1 MTHILE
7 VDSVNFSIGE
17 RKILS
22 DIYLK
27 CQTGEIV
34 GVFGRNGSGKSS
46 LMKIIFGTLIPQF
59 KVVRIDGKYLKTPYL
74 EPKGISFL
82 TQDDFIPK
90 HLSVRKAI
98 DLFLAKYQIECFL
111 QDDFIEKIIDSKI
124 STLSGGES
132 KYVHVKLILSINSK
146 FSLIDE
152 PFSGVSPIMVER
164 IISLIQEAST
174 DKGIIITDHNYR
186 NVLTLSTQIYHIKDG
201 YGKMLNHPMDLIAQG
216 YLKEGML

>member
-1 MTHILE
+1 
-7 VDSVNFSIGE
+7 
-17 RKILS
+17 
-22 DIYLK
+22 
-27 CQTGEIV
+27 
-34 GVFGRNGSGKSS
+34 
-46 LMKIIFGTLIPQF
+46 MKIIFGTLIPQF

-74 EPKGISFL
+74 EPNGISFL

-98 DLFLAKYQIECFL
+98 DLFIEKYQIECFL

-146 FSLIDE
+146 FCLIDE
-152 PFSGVSPIMVER
+152 PFSGVSPIMVEH
-164 IISLIQEAST
+164 ITSLIQKAST
-174 DKGIIITDHNYR
+174 HKGIIITDHNYR

-201 YGKMLNHPMDLIAQG
+201 YGKMLNHPTDLIAQG